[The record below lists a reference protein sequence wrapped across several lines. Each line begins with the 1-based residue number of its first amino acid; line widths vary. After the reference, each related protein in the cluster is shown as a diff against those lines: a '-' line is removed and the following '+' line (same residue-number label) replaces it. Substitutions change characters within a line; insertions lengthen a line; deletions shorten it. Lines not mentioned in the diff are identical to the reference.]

1 MRAGNGRGAGHVP
14 LTDLVNSTALLKRV
28 GDEEAQHVLR
38 AHPQLLAEALAGHG
52 GQEVQWLGDG
62 VLATF
67 ASVAEAVRCAVTMQR
82 QAVRPTAGERL
93 ALHVGLHVGE
103 ARADETGFGGTP
115 FRGRRRV
122 AGLEEGAALGR

>member
-1 MRAGNGRGAGHVP
+1 MRADNGRGAGHVP
-14 LTDLVNSTALLKRV
+14 LTDLANSTALLERV
-28 GDEEAQHVLR
+28 GDEEAQRVLR

-82 QAVRPTAGERL
+82 QAVRPTAGERTCPI
-93 ALHVGLHVGE
+93 
-103 ARADETGFGGTP
+103 RPD
-115 FRGRRRV
+115 RS
-122 AGLEEGAALGR
+122 AGSSDLPSAPGACGVTT